1 MVLNDELT
9 EEQQLELLFKQ
20 LKNKESKLGD
30 LARLIRNSL
39 GMQGDEVISFDD
51 FKEYL
56 VKYKA
61 VHMKCGENCPNLK
74 KFYQNLGFI

>member
-1 MVLNDELT
+1 MAGNDSEDEDNLMVLDDELT

-39 GMQGDEVISFDD
+39 GM
-51 FKEYL
+51 
-56 VKYKA
+56 
-61 VHMKCGENCPNLK
+61 
-74 KFYQNLGFI
+74 